1 MPALYGAMIPDSYFP
16 YSFSKSYLLI
26 AITLIVQLKQ
36 SKRDRQNK
44 LFFILFFKPTYFLQL
59 HTKNKKRKD
68 ILGNDDYLIIYLQQN
83 EKLQNLNI
91 MKISFSK
98 HTKERAFKQL
108 YEEYYAPF
116 CLYAKRF
123 VDDKETR
130 EDIVSDVF
138 TSLWDKLD
146 TDSFDLQSETAL
158 GYIKMCVKN
167 SCLNFLKHQE
177 YEWSYAETIQ
187 KKAPLYETES
197 DSVYTLDELYRMLY
211 DTLNKLPENYRTV
224 FHKSFFEGKT
234 HAEIAEEMNLSVKS
248 INRYKQK
255 TMELLR
261 NELKDYLPL
270 LLFFLSPEM

>member
-1 MPALYGAMIPDSYFP
+1 MKESETI
-16 YSFSKSYLLI
+16 
-26 AITLIVQLKQ
+26 
-36 SKRDRQNK
+36 R
-44 LFFILFFKPTYFLQL
+44 
-59 HTKNKKRKD
+59 KNKKRKD

-98 HTKERAFKQL
+98 QTKERAFKQL

-167 SCLNFLKHQE
+167 SCLNFLKHQ
-177 YEWSYAETIQ
+177 SYIQ
-187 KKAPLYETES
+187 AKTCSLKADEELESQLNLYALEQF
-197 DSVYTLDELYRMLY
+197 DEA
-211 DTLNKLPENYRTV
+211 V
-224 FHKSFFEGKT
+224 S
-234 HAEIAEEMNLSVKS
+234 S
-248 INRYKQK
+248 ISEVEKIGRASCR
-255 TMELLR
+255 ER
-261 NELKDYLPL
+261 V
-270 LLFFLSPEM
+270 

>member
-1 MPALYGAMIPDSYFP
+1 
-16 YSFSKSYLLI
+16 
-26 AITLIVQLKQ
+26 
-36 SKRDRQNK
+36 
-44 LFFILFFKPTYFLQL
+44 
-59 HTKNKKRKD
+59 
-68 ILGNDDYLIIYLQQN
+68 
-83 EKLQNLNI
+83 
-91 MKISFSK
+91 MKISFSRQ
-98 HTKERAFKQL
+98 TKERAFKQL
-108 YEEYYAPF
+108 YEDYYAPF

-123 VDDKETR
+123 VDDKEVR

-177 YEWSYAETIQ
+177 YEWSYAENIQ
-187 KKAPLYETES
+187 KKAPLYETET

-211 DTLNKLPENYRTV
+211 ETLNKLPENYRTV
-224 FHKSFFEGKT
+224 FMKSFFEGK
-234 HAEIAEEMNLSVKS
+234 

-270 LLFFLSPEM
+270 FLLFLSPEQL

>member
-1 MPALYGAMIPDSYFP
+1 
-16 YSFSKSYLLI
+16 
-26 AITLIVQLKQ
+26 
-36 SKRDRQNK
+36 
-44 LFFILFFKPTYFLQL
+44 
-59 HTKNKKRKD
+59 
-68 ILGNDDYLIIYLQQN
+68 
-83 EKLQNLNI
+83 

-98 HTKERAFKQL
+98 QTKERAFKQL

-146 TDSFDLQSETAL
+146 TDSFDLQSNTAL
-158 GYIKMCVKN
+158 AYIKMCVKN

-187 KKAPLYETES
+187 KKAPIYETEP

-211 DTLNKLPENYRTV
+211 ETLDKLPENYRTV
-224 FHKSFFEGKT
+224 FMKSFFEGKT

-261 NELKDYLPL
+261 EELKDYLPL
-270 LLFFLSPEM
+270 LLLLFYRA

>member
-1 MPALYGAMIPDSYFP
+1 
-16 YSFSKSYLLI
+16 
-26 AITLIVQLKQ
+26 
-36 SKRDRQNK
+36 
-44 LFFILFFKPTYFLQL
+44 
-59 HTKNKKRKD
+59 
-68 ILGNDDYLIIYLQQN
+68 
-83 EKLQNLNI
+83 
-91 MKISFSK
+91 MKISFSRQ
-98 HTKERAFKQL
+98 TKERAFKQL
-108 YEEYYAPF
+108 YEDYYAPF

-123 VDDKETR
+123 VDDKEVR

-177 YEWSYAETIQ
+177 YEWSYAENIQ
-187 KKAPLYETES
+187 KKAPLYETET
-197 DSVYTLDELYRMLY
+197 DSVYTLD
-211 DTLNKLPENYRTV
+211 
-224 FHKSFFEGKT
+224 
-234 HAEIAEEMNLSVKS
+234 AEIAEEMNLSVKS

-270 LLFFLSPEM
+270 FLLFLSPEQL